1 MSKIIVRTMNK
12 KLTLSLNE
20 EVIEKAKIYAEYT
33 GSSLSG
39 LAEDYFEKLISP
51 APIPDS
57 SDRLL
62 AISGKIKLPK
72 DFDSDQARRTA
83 VKEKHLK

>member
-1 MSKIIVRTMNK
+1 MNK

-20 EVIEKAKIYAEYT
+20 EIIEKAKVYAENT
-33 GSSLSG
+33 GNSLSG
-39 LAEDYFEKLISP
+39 LVEDYFEKLISP

-57 SDRLL
+57 SDQLL

-72 DFDSDQARRTA
+72 DFDEDLTRRKA
-83 VKEKHLK
+83 VEEKHLK

>member
-1 MSKIIVRTMNK
+1 MNK

-20 EVIEKAKIYAEYT
+20 EVIEKAKIYAENT
-33 GSSLSG
+33 GNSLSG
-39 LAEDYFEKLISP
+39 LVEDYFEKLISP
-51 APIPDS
+51 APSSDS

-72 DFDSDQARRTA
+72 DFDEDLTRRKA
-83 VKEKHLK
+83 VEGKHLK